1 EDLRYEL
8 GPGGIAIGDAA
19 CSANPVLRAAKTE
32 AEQLARAIGA
42 CVALSVRDG
51 NTARVVEVFDFGP
64 LFTARARVGQVLP
77 LVPPFGAVLVAWD
90 DDEVDGWL
98 ARAAKTLDAKER
110 ARYRRA
116 VAAIRQRGYSVS
128 LATPRLGLENAVD
141 TLASPP
147 GSDEER
153 RSQD

>member
-1 EDLRYEL
+1 MPINPSPAVLRACEVLAHLAKHPTESFSVSELARQVGVPRATCDAILQALAVHRLVTRRDEDLRYEL

-64 LFTARARVGQVLP
+64 LFTARARVGQVIP
-77 LVPPFGAVLVAWD
+77 LV
-90 DDEVDGWL
+90 
-98 ARAAKTLDAKER
+98 
-110 ARYRRA
+110 
-116 VAAIRQRGYSVS
+116 
-128 LATPRLGLENAVD
+128 
-141 TLASPP
+141 
-147 GSDEER
+147 
-153 RSQD
+153 